1 MKAIIVAA
9 GPGSRLRPFTNNRP
23 KCLLEIGS
31 KTILQKALDALR
43 TNGINRIAVV
53 RGYCSNLID
62 YPDITYYENP
72 NYAKTNILRSLFCAQ
87 SEMNDDFIVSYADI
101 IYSRDVVAKLLD
113 SGNADVV
120 LTVDTDWKK
129 RYRGRHQHPIAEAEL
144 VNVDNGIVTA
154 VGKGVVKPDNAYGEF
169 IGLAKFSRVG
179 SRAMSDAYHRIAKEQ
194 PDAPFHLSPSLDGA
208 YLSDMLQELVD
219 TGHRITTVDIQGG
232 WIEIDTPQDLEE
244 ARRKF
249 ADSS

>member
-9 GPGSRLRPFTNNRP
+9 GPSTRLRPLTNEKP
-23 KCLLEIGS
+23 KCLLEIGG
-31 KTILQKALDALR
+31 KTILQRALDALR
-43 TNGINRIAVV
+43 ANGINRIAVV
-53 RGYCSNLID
+53 RGYHSNLIN

-87 SEMNDDFIVSYADI
+87 SEMNDDLIISYSDI
-101 IYSRDVVAKLLD
+101 IYSSDTVAKLLD
-113 SGNADVV
+113 GGNADSV
-120 LTVDTDWKK
+120 LTVDIDWSK
-129 RYRGRHQHPIAEAEL
+129 RYRGRDKHPVSEAEL
-144 VNVDNGIVTA
+144 VNVDNGRVTA
-154 VGKGVVKPDNAYGEF
+154 IGKGVVKPDNAYGEF

-179 SRAMSDAYHRIAKEQ
+179 SQEMRDAYHRVAKER
-194 PDAPFHLSPSLDGA
+194 PAAPFHRSLSLDGA
-208 YLSDMLQELVD
+208 YLSDMLQELMD
-219 TGHRITTVDIQGG
+219 TGRRITTVDIKGG